1 MSLSGPSSLGKPR
14 GGLNAPKGSL
24 GDPPLMQ
31 GLLKSS
37 LRSSLGETAL
47 RGSLGEPI
55 KLMESGPRLSNEG
68 PMRSSAE
75 AYLKGST
82 EVC

>member
-1 MSLSGPSSLGKPR
+1 MGE
-14 GGLNAPKGSL
+14 
-24 GDPPLMQ
+24 PPFMQ
-31 GLLKSS
+31 GLLRSS
-37 LRSSLGETAL
+37 LRTSPGESAL

-55 KLMESGPRLSNEG
+55 RLMESGPRLSNEG

-82 EVC
+82 EVCVLFTFAVLL